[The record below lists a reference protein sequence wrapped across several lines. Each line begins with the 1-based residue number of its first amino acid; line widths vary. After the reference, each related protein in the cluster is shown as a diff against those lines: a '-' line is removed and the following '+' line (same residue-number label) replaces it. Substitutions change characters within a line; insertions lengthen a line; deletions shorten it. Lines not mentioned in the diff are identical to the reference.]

1 MHASDAPARHAGE
14 LRALLEKARSLHPD
28 ITVPLERFAALL
40 GRSLPEDP
48 GPAAAPGELHLGDL
62 YLAYAYGLGHEAA
75 RARVE
80 TEHFTRIQR
89 RLERMRTPPAIIAD
103 ILQELRCR
111 LVELS
116 EPETEPAR
124 STYSGRG
131 SLGGWLFIAAIRS
144 AERSVERAR
153 REVSDTPNGS
163 DGSDGAEPLPLR
175 LDPETEHLVQSYKAT
190 FEEAMKQAL
199 ASLSRRERNLL
210 RFHFLE
216 RLSIDRLAEMYRVH
230 RATAARWIVRA
241 QQRLAEET
249 VARFRARIP
258 TGEGS
263 VPRLL
268 HLIRSKL
275 DLDLSAALQRAP
287 EPED

>member
-1 MHASDAPARHAGE
+1 MPVSDAPARPAQEE
-14 LRALLEKARSLHPD
+14 LHSLIERARALHPD
-28 ITVPLERFAALL
+28 IMVPLDRFTALL

-48 GPAAAPGELHLGDL
+48 AAAAAPGELHVGDL

-80 TEHFTRIQR
+80 SEHFTRIQR
-89 RLERMRTPPAIIAD
+89 RLERMRVPPAITAD

-116 EPETEPAR
+116 EPEPGR

-153 REVSDTPNGS
+153 REVSDS
-163 DGSDGAEPLPLR
+163 SEGSDGAEPLPLR

-249 VARFRARIP
+249 VARFRAQIP
-258 TGEGS
+258 TEEGS

-275 DLDLSAALQRAP
+275 DLDLSAALQRAA